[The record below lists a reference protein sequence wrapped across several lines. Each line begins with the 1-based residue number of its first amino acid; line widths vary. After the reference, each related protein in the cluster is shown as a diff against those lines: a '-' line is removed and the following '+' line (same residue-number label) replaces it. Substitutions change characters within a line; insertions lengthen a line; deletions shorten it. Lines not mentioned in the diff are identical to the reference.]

1 MENINSRIAEIRKTL
16 GLSMRAFAGKIGIS
30 SASINYLEKGINN
43 PSEQTIKLI
52 CKEFNVDY
60 FWLIEGKGEMFTA
73 IPETL
78 IDELVDEYKL
88 DKYDKLI
95 IQTYLEASDEQQKT
109 IKDFLLTLAEKVS
122 KESSE

>member
-1 MENINSRIAEIRKTL
+1 MKDINARIAEIRRVCE
-16 GLSMRAFAGKIGIS
+16 LSMEKFGNRVGITKN
-30 SASINYLEKGINN
+30 AINAIEKGRSN

-60 FWLIEGKGEMFTA
+60 FWLTEGKGEMFTA